1 MRIRYNNEI
10 LSAYQFIDIAENMG
24 IAQRLDLIL
33 INKAFMQITDKSY
46 EGLIFINLSP
56 RSLIQ
61 SGFIEKVKDLASQN
75 QIDSKTVV
83 FELTERETVRNLDQL
98 KEFIIE
104 LKKEGFRFAIDDFG
118 SGFSSYHYL
127 KNFPI
132 DYLKI
137 EGSFIANLLNDN
149 IDLAFVKSAVTLAKS
164 LGIKTVAEFVE
175 TQEVLDAVI
184 ELDIDYAQ
192 GYYLGKPQEDF
203 KDIKLN

>member
-1 MRIRYNNEI
+1 
-10 LSAYQFIDIAENMG
+10 
-24 IAQRLDLIL
+24 
-33 INKAFMQITDKSY
+33 MQITDKSY